1 MAGYEYLYN
10 LQERQVDTISP
21 LGSHHRLFRKFDG
34 NITREIHP
42 VSYKE
47 KGEDGEGTRYE
58 YDWYGNPIRITYAD
72 GGIERRFY
80 DPDGNLVKQVMPKAY
95 DREEDDGIGYGY
107 SYDSMGRMTRVEDPE
122 GNLIR
127 SYGYNGHGQLLW
139 EKDGEGKEVFY
150 EYNGLG
156 LKTQERVSVRREGD
170 RAFYRVIVYEY
181 DNQGNKTAEAYGQE
195 EAVEGSLPNHWHRI
209 RFSYDRNNRLIRVW
223 DDFGAEV
230 RYDYDCLGNL
240 TLEEQVIE
248 EGIRRRVRYS
258 YNKNGWRVKRAETI
272 QGNGETTSAVTGYEY
287 DKNGNVTVIKTPN
300 GFEIRRDYDA
310 DGQMTR
316 ERIIDKSNG
325 IDRVLGQAYD
335 AAGNLVRETIEGR
348 EGEILQTEYSYDLK
362 DRKIREQSPIGR
374 ITRYLY
380 DQNDQLL
387 KETGPYGPDTEDG
400 ETAGTVY
407 SYDSRG
413 NRIRE
418 TNGLGQVVR
427 ERSYNT
433 AGQPVAEKDGLGH
446 ETGFTYLPE
455 GQIKSVSRAG
465 GSERRTLQSYQYN
478 ARGQIM
484 GIIDGVGEKVTYDVD
499 GWGRIT
505 GIGFSDGVKEGYE
518 YTPSGQVSRAT
529 DGNGNSVYYQYNSLG
544 KMRSRTD
551 QLGNTERFEY
561 DGEGN
566 LKRYIDRNGNQVFR
580 TYNVFGNVVYEKAVD
595 KDGKNAVITTCRY
608 DSLGRI
614 KQAVW
619 DGHSYE
625 YEYNEQGL
633 LKEKRSSGKR
643 LVSYEYDKAGRI
655 TKLTDPSGTETVYEY
670 DILGRTS
677 RIMSGQGLEVRY
689 GYNCL
694 DRVEEITYGNHVH
707 TRYEYDGDG
716 NVSFLETKAGEEIL
730 LSFRY
735 EYDGNGNRV
744 AKRGEQAAMDGN
756 QRITA
761 AYCYDIRGQLTE
773 ERDGD
778 ACTSYGYDS
787 AGNRIWKKAQERETR
802 YVYNEKNQ
810 LISEIWDQGKNTFTY
825 DSQGSIL
832 EIAGTER
839 SLRFGYDSRNRQTR
853 VIRSDGQSQEN
864 LYDAEG
870 LRCGVKENGKLSRF
884 AYYQGELL
892 YERSEEREVSYHLG
906 GGIEA
911 ARMGSELYYYHQ
923 DEQLSTALVTDDTGR
938 VRNYYQYDAFGG
950 MLAGEEGVSNRI
962 RYTGQQYDEISEQYY
977 LRARY
982 YNPVVGRFLQEDV
995 YEGDGLN
1002 LYAYCRNNPVRYYDP
1017 SGYASTDPYGSG
1029 KQGGDGGEEK
1039 EGKADFYVTPDGQVI
1054 HSAGYNLP
1062 KYHPKEATT
1071 GVLILPTGEE
1081 VYFVSNGGDPKY
1093 KNYRNNGH
1101 VEQQAAMYMKD
1112 NDIDSA
1118 VMYHNNT
1125 GGTCG
1130 GCHRM
1135 TGVFLNEGSK
1145 LTVVPPIN
1153 AKAISNGALDIPK
1166 TFVGTSKI
1174 PKIDKRYRKN

>member
-1 MAGYEYLYN
+1 M
-10 LQERQVDTISP
+10 
-21 LGSHHRLFRKFDG
+21 
-34 NITREIHP
+34 
-42 VSYKE
+42 
-47 KGEDGEGTRYE
+47 
-58 YDWYGNPIRITYAD
+58 
-72 GGIERRFY
+72 
-80 DPDGNLVKQVMPKAY
+80 
-95 DREEDDGIGYGY
+95 
-107 SYDSMGRMTRVEDPE
+107 
-122 GNLIR
+122 
-127 SYGYNGHGQLLW
+127 
-139 EKDGEGKEVFY
+139 
-150 EYNGLG
+150 
-156 LKTQERVSVRREGD
+156 
-170 RAFYRVIVYEY
+170 
-181 DNQGNKTAEAYGQE
+181 
-195 EAVEGSLPNHWHRI
+195 
-209 RFSYDRNNRLIRVW
+209 
-223 DDFGAEV
+223 
-230 RYDYDCLGNL
+230 
-240 TLEEQVIE
+240 
-248 EGIRRRVRYS
+248 
-258 YNKNGWRVKRAETI
+258 
-272 QGNGETTSAVTGYEY
+272 
-287 DKNGNVTVIKTPN
+287 
-300 GFEIRRDYDA
+300 
-310 DGQMTR
+310 
-316 ERIIDKSNG
+316 
-325 IDRVLGQAYD
+325 
-335 AAGNLVRETIEGR
+335 
-348 EGEILQTEYSYDLK
+348 
-362 DRKIREQSPIGR
+362 
-374 ITRYLY
+374 
-380 DQNDQLL
+380 
-387 KETGPYGPDTEDG
+387 
-400 ETAGTVY
+400 
-407 SYDSRG
+407 
-413 NRIRE
+413 
-418 TNGLGQVVR
+418 
-427 ERSYNT
+427 
-433 AGQPVAEKDGLGH
+433 AEKDGLGH
-446 ETGFTYLPE
+446 ETEFTYLPE

-505 GIGFSDGVKEGYE
+505 GIGFSDGVKEGYA

-677 RIMSGQGLEVRY
+677 RIMSGQGMEVRY
-689 GYNCL
+689 GYDCL
-694 DRVEEITYGNHVH
+694 DRVAEITYGNHVH

-744 AKRGEQAAMDGN
+744 AKRGEQAAIDGN
-756 QRITA
+756 QKITA
-761 AYCYDIRGQLTE
+761 AYRYDIRGQLTE

-787 AGNRIWKKAQERETR
+787 AGNRIWKRAPERETR

-810 LISEIWDQGKNTFTY
+810 LISETWDQGKNTFTY

-832 EIAGTER
+832 EIAGTEKN
-839 SLRFGYDSRNRQTR
+839 LRFGYDSRNRQTR

-884 AYYQGELL
+884 AYHQGELL

-923 DEQLSTALVTDDTGR
+923 DEQLSTALLTDAAGR
-938 VRNYYQYDAFGG
+938 VRNYYRYDAFGG

-1017 SGYASTDPYGSG
+1017 SGYASTGTYESG
-1029 KQGGDGGEEK
+1029 KQGGDGGNEEK
-1039 EGKADFYVTPDGQVI
+1039 DNQKKLNEWLKDYPDLLEETRKWYQEKPEWWSIDPDETPVFYRNQ
-1054 HSAGYNLP
+1054 
-1062 KYHPKEATT
+1062 
-1071 GVLILPTGEE
+1071 EE
-1081 VYFVSNGGDPKY
+1081 VKEIRKQKGESGGASSSCFGIRRPKRAGI
-1093 KNYRNNGH
+1093 NYNRG
-1101 VEQQAAMYMKD
+1101 Y
-1112 NDIDSA
+1112 
-1118 VMYHNNT
+1118 T
-1125 GGTCG
+1125 
-1130 GCHRM
+1130 
-1135 TGVFLNEGSK
+1135 
-1145 LTVVPPIN
+1145 
-1153 AKAISNGALDIPK
+1153 
-1166 TFVGTSKI
+1166 
-1174 PKIDKRYRKN
+1174 